1 MNDESNQRQ
10 LSESD
15 LKRLVRI
22 GMFKAYNEY
31 LTTLPDLFRYST
43 QFQLVPLN
51 LLLDLEQK
59 PTNMCV
65 KSMQMTN
72 QVNSS
77 QFSSYFAAGFGSNAS
92 DLDMDFKMSV
102 CKLQAFNTFSKAKRF
117 FMSPAHNYYLNL
129 NQQQQTG
136 FVKAKSLT
144 GFGPAAQ
151 EDRFLKENLLS
162 SLHELHGVTTPP
174 SKLALNRFR
183 QLQFYAPLFI
193 LAPSTITTQAIN
205 LLASNLFFKNNTGAN
220 AEANSKALSTIINGE
235 CSGIMPNFIQLNMS
249 NSHYG
254 YLNLNLNDV
263 LHNQQQLLMSGPGG
277 ASGVGGSGGGST
289 SGGSASASGISGSAS
304 GTNISGG
311 GGISAATGCL
321 MTTTYQQ
328 QCNVLYVSYCL
339 SDDQK

>member
-1 MNDESNQRQ
+1 
-10 LSESD
+10 
-15 LKRLVRI
+15 
-22 GMFKAYNEY
+22 MFKAYNEF
-31 LTTLPDLFRYST
+31 LTTLPDLFRYSS

-59 PTNMCV
+59 PTNLCV
-65 KSMQMTN
+65 KSMQITN

-77 QFSSYFAAGFGSNAS
+77 QFSSYFAAGFGSNSS
-92 DLDMDFKMSV
+92 DLDMDFKASV

-151 EDRFLKENLLS
+151 EDRFLKENLLN
-162 SLHELHGVTTPP
+162 SLHELPGVTTAAN
-174 SKLALNRFR
+174 KLTLSRFR
-183 QLQFYAPLFI
+183 QLQFYAPLFV

-205 LLASNLFFKNNTGAN
+205 LLASNLFFKNNDSGAN

-235 CSGIMPNFIQLNMS
+235 CSGIMSNFIQLNLS

-263 LHNQQQLLMSGPGG
+263 LHNQQQLLMSSGSG
-277 ASGVGGSGGGST
+277 SGVSGT
-289 SGGSASASGISGSAS
+289 SGGVGPGAASASATVGASGSAS
-304 GTNISGG
+304 GTNLSGSGG